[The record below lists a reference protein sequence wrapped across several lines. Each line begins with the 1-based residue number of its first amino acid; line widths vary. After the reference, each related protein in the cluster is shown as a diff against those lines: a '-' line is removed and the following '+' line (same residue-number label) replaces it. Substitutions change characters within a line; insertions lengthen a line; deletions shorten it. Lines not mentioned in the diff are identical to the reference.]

1 MFAKQIGLSV
11 ALLGAASFGSVTAA
25 LAQVP
30 MAAET
35 MREAPASAVLMQK
48 RQAVEGVS
56 ADAMAVLSAL
66 QRDPTL
72 ARQLAS
78 NPEGGQALLRAR
90 GATRADQ
97 IIVTSTGG
105 EAAREITITI
115 TIDHDVITIKL

>member
-11 ALLGAASFGSVTAA
+11 ALLSAASFGSVTTAS
-25 LAQVP
+25 AQTP
-30 MAAET
+30 MAGEM
-35 MREAPASAVLMQK
+35 MRGDPASPVLMQK

-78 NPEGGQALLRAR
+78 NPEGGQALLRER
-90 GATRADQ
+90 GATRAEK

-115 TIDHDVITIKL
+115 IIDHITIIIKL